1 MRKFNISTSFLK
13 SIWRFLAA
21 WAIVHGSLPCIAQV
35 RYFEPATVLGVQVDV
50 KPIPS
55 TVRDS
60 IVTDTVFQGWSEE
73 GFPTHYYKKI
83 RTSVCFDNK
92 CRLLKCMLYWNIT
105 GRYLG
110 FELEKGEYLSKARH
124 KPFKRK
130 EYTRLHAILSDP
142 SSRLSGLSYGELAPR
157 AKVTSGRNDVDAV
170 TSATATNIL
179 DDVVAGAAYTTY
191 KMWHVVYGPTQEEVR
206 NLTLKSLSPG
216 LILKILDS
224 PDPGDKIWALNHIRG
239 YVRPTP
245 ALRERVLSFINAG
258 QYNLAERA
266 IHSLDSTELGADTV
280 QTVLTAGL
288 AEDSYAVKKLIIAKL
303 ALAPGL
309 TAKTIA
315 GLRSVLTGT
324 NPQLTSD
331 VLDLFT
337 LHHIT
342 DATVV
347 RDAASLLT
355 QQNAFVAKKAY
366 KYLQGLTV
374 QEQQVLQQ
382 IQVFES
388 KQAQK

>member
-1 MRKFNISTSFLK
+1 M
-13 SIWRFLAA
+13 
-21 WAIVHGSLPCIAQV
+21 
-35 RYFEPATVLGVQVDV
+35 
-50 KPIPS
+50 
-55 TVRDS
+55 
-60 IVTDTVFQGWSEE
+60 
-73 GFPTHYYKKI
+73 
-83 RTSVCFDNK
+83 
-92 CRLLKCMLYWNIT
+92 
-105 GRYLG
+105 
-110 FELEKGEYLSKARH
+110 
-124 KPFKRK
+124 
-130 EYTRLHAILSDP
+130 
-142 SSRLSGLSYGELAPR
+142 
-157 AKVTSGRNDVDAV
+157 
-170 TSATATNIL
+170 
-179 DDVVAGAAYTTY
+179 
-191 KMWHVVYGPTQEEVR
+191 
-206 NLTLKSLSPG
+206 
-216 LILKILDS
+216 
-224 PDPGDKIWALNHIRG
+224 
-239 YVRPTP
+239 RPTP

-280 QTVLTAGL
+280 QTVLTARL